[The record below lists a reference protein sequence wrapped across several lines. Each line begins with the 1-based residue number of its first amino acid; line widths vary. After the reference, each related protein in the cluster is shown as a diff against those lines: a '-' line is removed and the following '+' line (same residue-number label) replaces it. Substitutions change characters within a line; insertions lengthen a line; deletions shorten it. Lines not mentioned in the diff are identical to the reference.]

1 MITETKGIIKELL
14 KMFLTVILAI
24 ILILTVGLTVGAG
37 FAYLNF
43 NRVSESRITGCNS
56 EAAQIGLLFKDFLE
70 ENRDDLDFP
79 KDETIIITGK
89 CYNRFNMTAFAN
101 EYLKED
107 TVILDLD
114 SKAGKDKYHWALK
127 LVDGDVSE
135 VWFGKKEIAES
146 DMRPYNMQERYDQ
159 IKFIFPLF
167 SPVRFLKYGYIDD
180 SEVLGYCPFY
190 KRTKS

>member
-1 MITETKGIIKELL
+1 MNTETKRIIKELL
-14 KMFLTVILAI
+14 KMFLIAILAI
-24 ILILTVGLTVGAG
+24 ELIFLAGAG

-43 NRVSESRITGCNS
+43 NRVRDTRITGWNS
-56 EAAQIGLLFKDFLE
+56 EASQIGHLFTDFLE

-89 CYNRFNMTAFAN
+89 CYDRFNMTAFAN

-114 SKAGKDKYHWALK
+114 SKAGKDKYHWAVK

-135 VWFGKKEIAES
+135 VWYGKKEIAES
-146 DMRPYNMQERYDQ
+146 DMRPYNMQERKDK
-159 IKFIFPLF
+159 IKLVIPLF

-180 SEVLGYCPFY
+180 SEILGYCPFY